1 MTMQVNNP
9 KPLPPSYDDFKV
21 LLDDCHNFRTPVI
34 VLVYHATISYIDLPP
49 VLKKYF
55 VYGIN

>member
-1 MTMQVNNP
+1 MGMNLWGESRLYENLKMFMVIMDTNI
-9 KPLPPSYDDFKV
+9 
-21 LLDDCHNFRTPVI
+21 RTPDI